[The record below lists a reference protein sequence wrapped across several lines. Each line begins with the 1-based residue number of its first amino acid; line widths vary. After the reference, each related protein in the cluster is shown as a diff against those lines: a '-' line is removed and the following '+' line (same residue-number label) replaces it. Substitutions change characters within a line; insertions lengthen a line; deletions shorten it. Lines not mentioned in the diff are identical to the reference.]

1 MLFIRHFIFFLKASL
16 PLKLKKTPEKLSKFT
31 PQENIL
37 LNDQKNHLPLQFQPS
52 RKRPHSFSKSSLS
65 SRNLSRKNLSL
76 SPSLPVLPGKLQP
89 PMEKNLPNRQ
99 TTPTCLAVASLHY
112 LPLFLPPSSFRPIS
126 PTTLHHYLAN
136 NRRRS
141 LIQQPADLHATCQ
154 PSIGTSKTTYDSA
167 LPSQKETRD

>member
-1 MLFIRHFIFFLKASL
+1 MTRKITFLSSSNSHA
-16 PLKLKKTPEKLSKFT
+16 KK
-31 PQENIL
+31 
-37 LNDQKNHLPLQFQPS
+37 
-52 RKRPHSFSKSSLS
+52 PHSFSKSSLS
-65 SRNLSRKNLSL
+65 SRNLSRKNLSF

-89 PMEKNLPNRQ
+89 PMEKNPSNRQ

-112 LPLFLPPSSFRPIS
+112 LPPFLPPSSFRPIS

-154 PSIGTSKTTYDSA
+154 PSIGTSKTTYDFA
-167 LPSQKETRD
+167 LPSQKETRDWARLFHVAKTGSCMKGPKWGSTTIIFLNHNSG